1 MASTSTQ
8 TASSSSSP
16 SEHGWENEV
25 FLSFYGKDTRMGFTD
40 HLYADLTRKGIIAF
54 RDDEKLQR
62 GENISEELLKAIQ
75 ESLYAIVV
83 MSRNFA
89 FSKWCLMELAEI
101 VKCMG
106 EKRLTVYPIFYHV
119 NPSDVRNQTGTF
131 EKAFS
136 MHEESLKV
144 DKEKMQTWRD
154 ALTAL
159 GKISGW
165 HLHDSYESPLIQEI
179 TGKIFIGLNCRLSSD
194 YKKLVGIDSSV
205 KEMMNLLG
213 IGLDDVRFIGIHG
226 MSGIGKTTLARVI
239 YERVSCQF
247 KARSFITCG
256 REETKNGGLVYLQK
270 QLLSMITGEEIN
282 VWDNGDGINVI
293 RKRLHR
299 RKVFV
304 ILDDVDSEK
313 QLEGLAGSHDWF
325 GIGSRIIITSKD
337 GHLLKRHVSG
347 IYKVKELNDNEALQ
361 LFSLSAFKKPHP
373 TENYVD
379 MSKYFVNYAQ
389 GLPLALKVLGS
400 FLFGRTQSAWKSAWD
415 QLQEN
420 PSKEIL
426 DVLQIGFDGLEYL
439 QKKLFLDI
447 ACFFEGEKL
456 DTKLMDV
463 LESFGYYPGINL
475 DVLMDKS
482 LITISYGKL
491 LMHDLLRK
499 MGREIVR
506 RECPED
512 PGRRTRLWCYED
524 ILRVLKS
531 KNGNEPVEGIVLN
544 LPFQK
549 SEKLRAEALSKMT
562 KLRIFKIDHHC
573 FYGNSSAIEWNGDP
587 LKSLSSNELRVI
599 ELVRYPLK
607 SFPSNFQS
615 NNLIDL
621 CMRDSQVKQL
631 WKGSKSL
638 GSLKR
643 IDLSWS
649 KSLIE
654 TPDFSGSPN
663 LETLNFSWC
672 RSLSKVHPSIGVL
685 KRLKLLDLNS
695 CGSLKSLPDKINL
708 KSLEKI
714 SLYYCSR
721 LEKFPDI
728 VGDMTSLKEVTLG
741 YTAIKELP
749 LSFKNLSGISEGLF
763 LDGCKNLSIFPSVI
777 YSFSSLTKLD
787 LRNCRR
793 LEKFPDLSS
802 MECLEFLGLERT
814 AITQLPSPSLRPK
827 NIKEFHL
834 SGCKGLPPKS
844 RDSRLHLY
852 PSKKSSDPICV
863 SILSYCS
870 TKYYSHGIYAEYKGE
885 GDSILHGLGISL
897 RALDNPLMYDYDIL
911 YGWSLVHGI
920 PKWFDNR
927 SPGFSVKLELHNS
940 KWKGCA
946 LFILYEVHD
955 QTENSNDRIFES
967 EFGPYIW
974 FMFNFETDEDPV
986 KRSVSIRAPQVS
998 FVGAIGFW
1006 VYISAQWFSERWNNL
1021 DGWSYI
1027 KTSITTKNVNRGWS
1041 GEIEVKEC
1049 GVRLI
1054 CSHDASQTFYNSI
1067 GPLGFELEFMETG
1080 SRGVEPL
1087 NIIDLVKEI

>member
-62 GENISEELLKAIQ
+62 GENISEELLKAVQ

-119 NPSDVRNQTGTF
+119 DPSDVRNQTGTF

-144 DKEKMQTWRD
+144 DKEKMQARRD
-154 ALTAL
+154 ALTAV
-159 GKISGW
+159 GNISGW
-165 HLHDSYESPLIQEI
+165 HLHDRLCVAKSNQKQCASSLWYPQSQIITINPATTIFEKLTSATFPQWRAQFEALLIGYDLIDFVTGHRPCPAIDATNSAASKAAYSHWVRQDKLLLHAILASTSPTITPILASCKTSQQAWSLLTRLYAGKSRTRALQLKENLTLSTRGSNTVTEFLQAIKMIADELAIIDHHVSDDDLTLYILNGLGPEFREI
-179 TGKIFIGLNCRLSSD
+179 AAPIRARETSMTFEEIHDLLALPEIIGLLLRRSTSHLETRDVIKPKAVCFLFSD

-213 IGLDDVRFIGIHG
+213 IGLDDVRFLGIHG

-256 REETKNGGLVYLQK
+256 REETKNGGLVDLQK

-282 VWDNGDGINVI
+282 VWDDGDGINVI
-293 RKRLHR
+293 RKRLHK

-325 GIGSRIIITSKD
+325 GIGSRIIITRKD

-347 IYKVKELNDNEALQ
+347 IYKVKELNEDEAWQ

-379 MSKYFVNYAQ
+379 MSNYFVNYAQ

-400 FLFGRTQSAWKSAWD
+400 FLFGRTQSAWRSAWD

-420 PSKEIL
+420 PNEEIL

-491 LMHDLLRK
+491 SMHDLLRK

-512 PGRRTRLWCYED
+512 RGRRTRLWCYED

-531 KNGNEPVEGIVLN
+531 KNV
-544 LPFQK
+544 
-549 SEKLRAEALSKMT
+549 
-562 KLRIFKIDHHC
+562 
-573 FYGNSSAIEWNGDP
+573 
-587 LKSLSSNELRVI
+587 
-599 ELVRYPLK
+599 
-607 SFPSNFQS
+607 
-615 NNLIDL
+615 
-621 CMRDSQVKQL
+621 
-631 WKGSKSL
+631 
-638 GSLKR
+638 
-643 IDLSWS
+643 
-649 KSLIE
+649 
-654 TPDFSGSPN
+654 
-663 LETLNFSWC
+663 
-672 RSLSKVHPSIGVL
+672 
-685 KRLKLLDLNS
+685 
-695 CGSLKSLPDKINL
+695 
-708 KSLEKI
+708 
-714 SLYYCSR
+714 
-721 LEKFPDI
+721 
-728 VGDMTSLKEVTLG
+728 
-741 YTAIKELP
+741 
-749 LSFKNLSGISEGLF
+749 
-763 LDGCKNLSIFPSVI
+763 
-777 YSFSSLTKLD
+777 
-787 LRNCRR
+787 
-793 LEKFPDLSS
+793 
-802 MECLEFLGLERT
+802 
-814 AITQLPSPSLRPK
+814 
-827 NIKEFHL
+827 
-834 SGCKGLPPKS
+834 
-844 RDSRLHLY
+844 
-852 PSKKSSDPICV
+852 SD
-863 SILSYCS
+863 
-870 TKYYSHGIYAEYKGE
+870 
-885 GDSILHGLGISL
+885 
-897 RALDNPLMYDYDIL
+897 
-911 YGWSLVHGI
+911 
-920 PKWFDNR
+920 
-927 SPGFSVKLELHNS
+927 
-940 KWKGCA
+940 
-946 LFILYEVHD
+946 
-955 QTENSNDRIFES
+955 
-967 EFGPYIW
+967 
-974 FMFNFETDEDPV
+974 
-986 KRSVSIRAPQVS
+986 
-998 FVGAIGFW
+998 
-1006 VYISAQWFSERWNNL
+1006 
-1021 DGWSYI
+1021 
-1027 KTSITTKNVNRGWS
+1027 
-1041 GEIEVKEC
+1041 
-1049 GVRLI
+1049 
-1054 CSHDASQTFYNSI
+1054 
-1067 GPLGFELEFMETG
+1067 
-1080 SRGVEPL
+1080 
-1087 NIIDLVKEI
+1087 